1 MVMIYYEDHSFSS
14 SQADDMDE
22 RRSTI
27 SVSPEV
33 SADEKPF
40 SFFDLLCYA
49 DKIDWFLMNLGTIGS
64 IILLGRA
71 LDAFGANINEQEGMF
86 RTLSKVSLYA
96 YHYYLPMSIF

>member
-49 DKIDWFLMNLGTIGS
+49 DKIDWFLMALGTIGS
-64 IILLGRA
+64 IILLGTIYPCQSFELRFCWSTTVFNLRRFFLLVA
-71 LDAFGANINEQEGMF
+71 
-86 RTLSKVSLYA
+86 
-96 YHYYLPMSIF
+96 